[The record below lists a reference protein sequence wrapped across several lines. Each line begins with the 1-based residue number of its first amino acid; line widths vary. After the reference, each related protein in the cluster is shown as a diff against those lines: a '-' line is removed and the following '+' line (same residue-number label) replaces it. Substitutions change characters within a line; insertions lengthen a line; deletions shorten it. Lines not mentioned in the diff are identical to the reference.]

1 MTKERLTRV
10 NQVLSH
16 RQPDLTVITDGVHK
30 PHNVA
35 AIVRSCDAVG
45 VMEIHLAK
53 PRDVKLGSRFSTP
66 HATSGGSQKWIQQ
79 RYYESVI
86 EPIKQL
92 QGAGFQVLAAN
103 KSEGACDFRLVDFT
117 KPTAI
122 LMGAELFGVDQSAL
136 ALVDQEIYIPMMGMV
151 ESFNVSVACAILLA
165 EAQRQRLAAGH
176 YDHPKLRD
184 EQLSTMTFEWM
195 YPQIARLYQ
204 KQGKKYPLLDQEGDI
219 EAVGAIAGTSSTGV
233 L

>member
-1 MTKERLTRV
+1 LTRERLIRV
-10 NQVLSH
+10 QEVLAL
-16 RQPDLTVITDGVHK
+16 RQPDLTVIMDGVHK

-45 VMEIHLAK
+45 VMEVHLAL
-53 PRDVKLGSRFSTP
+53 PRDRRLEARLGTP
-66 HATSGGSQKWIQQ
+66 HATSGGSQKWVKQK
-79 RYYESVI
+79 RYEDVT

-92 QGAGFQVLAAN
+92 QGKSFQVLAAN
-103 KSEGACDFRLVDFT
+103 KSANAIDFRRVDYT

-122 LMGAELFGVDQSAL
+122 LMGAELFGVGQQAL
-136 ALVDQEIYIPMMGMV
+136 GLVDQEIFIPMMGMV

-176 YDHPKLRD
+176 YQQPKLTDEELNQIRFEWMHPKL
-184 EQLSTMTFEWM
+184 
-195 YPQIARLYQ
+195 AALYRR
-204 KQGKKYPLLDQEGDI
+204 QGKSYPLLDEDGDI
-219 EAVGAIAGTSSTGV
+219 VTTAAIAETKSTGV